1 MDDDLV
7 MEDLMGEEGVTKGGG
22 GMVLVKKTREE
33 KERERELVERLVEA
47 IGAGTPEQ
55 EEDKE
60 DDIFPEQIDSLL
72 EGSSEKRFD
81 RENRDPNM
89 PHMRQWLLDLD
100 ADPISGKET

>member
-1 MDDDLV
+1 
-7 MEDLMGEEGVTKGGG
+7 MEDLMEEDEEVKEGGGAVG
-22 GMVLVKKTREE
+22 GMVLVRKTAVE
-33 KERERELVERLVEA
+33 KERERELVERLLEGIRV
-47 IGAGTPEQ
+47 GTPE

-72 EGSSEKRFD
+72 DGSSEKRFE

-100 ADPISGKET
+100 ADTI

>member
-7 MEDLMGEEGVTKGGG
+7 MEDLMGEEDVIKGG

-33 KERERELVERLVEA
+33 KERERELVERLVEE
-47 IGAGTPEQ
+47 IGAGTLEQ

-89 PHMRQWLLDLD
+89 PHIRQWLLDLD